1 MAQQPTGGMRPTPR
15 GKADND
21 IFTALLVIAFAIVV
35 GTIAFT
41 LFRSSELL
49 GTAIPGIT
57 G

>member
-1 MAQQPTGGMRPTPR
+1 MAQQPTSGMRPTPR

-21 IFTALLVIAFAIVV
+21 IFTALLIIAFAVVV